1 SRYPQKSS
9 LKLQTKVE
17 LMVIRFCYLFLL
29 LIFNNLDTSAQEKKS
44 YALPVTIKDS
54 ASKPIKPIY
63 FSTSFL
69 KGPIDPDQY
78 HKRLGFFCK
87 QEWKVEK
94 ITGIPIRFRL
104 GSLEYVN

>member
-1 SRYPQKSS
+1 
-9 LKLQTKVE
+9 
-17 LMVIRFCYLFLL
+17 MVKRICYLFLL
-29 LIFNNLDTSAQEKKS
+29 LIFNVLCISAQEKKS
-44 YALPVTIKDS
+44 YTLPIVLKDS
-54 ASKPIKPIY
+54 VLKPTKPVY

-87 QEWKVEK
+87 QEWKMEK

-104 GSLEYVN
+104 GSLEYVNKMEGK